1 MKPDTS
7 TAMQGLIVQIR
18 ASIPLDAP
26 ESVLCSDHC
35 RVCSKKLLE
44 FLAAEIDVWEV
55 KLKQGRKPNF
65 GDLERLSK
73 IARKVHAA
81 LQKTGLI
88 DS

>member
-7 TAMQGLIVQIR
+7 TAMRHLIAQIR
-18 ASIPLDAP
+18 ASIPLDTP

-35 RVCSKKLLE
+35 RICSKKLLE
-44 FLAAEIDVWEV
+44 FLAAEIDAWEY
-55 KLKQGRKPNF
+55 KLELGVGPNF
-65 GDLERLSK
+65 GDLKRLSK